1 MRNGTYRYVDYFVWC
16 GSVAVLVRCSVW
28 YLKSQDGSI
37 SRYERT
43 WIEQRRFTL
52 RTLKD
57 FGFGKSGM
65 EEMILEEINEFI
77 PFIIEESKNGSITM
91 MNLFNISILNILW
104 RIVNGT
110 RYDYRNPELQHLTN
124 MVNEV
129 ITSAGPKFSIAM
141 IFPGIRKIWPNVDP
155 FEKNC
160 LRAKPVIDFIEKSI
174 TEHEMSFRD
183 DQSPRDF
190 IDMFL
195 NEMKNTTDTN
205 SSFHGKTGRNNLKH
219 TLIDLFF
226 AGSETTSST
235 LTWAILYLILN
246 PDKQEKARNE
256 ILTVIGPNRNPR
268 LLDRTDLPYTE
279 AMIQEIQRL
288 GNIAPFGLPHSTLK
302 TSVWIGDICIPKGY
316 TIQPHFG
323 GIMKSQKIWGQDA
336 LEFKPERF
344 INNDKLIKD
353 DRVIPFSV
361 GKRQCPG
368 ENLARAEIFLY
379 LSTILQRL
387 SLSQDE
393 SEAKPS
399 VLDFVSG
406 ITAVPMPFKTKVK
419 VL

>member
-1 MRNGTYRYVDYFVWC
+1 
-16 GSVAVLVRCSVW
+16 
-28 YLKSQDGSI
+28 
-37 SRYERT
+37 
-43 WIEQRRFTL
+43 
-52 RTLKD
+52 
-57 FGFGKSGM
+57 
-65 EEMILEEINEFI
+65 
-77 PFIIEESKNGSITM
+77 
-91 MNLFNISILNILW
+91 
-104 RIVNGT
+104 
-110 RYDYRNPELQHLTN
+110 
-124 MVNEV
+124 
-129 ITSAGPKFSIAM
+129 
-141 IFPGIRKIWPNVDP
+141 
-155 FEKNC
+155 
-160 LRAKPVIDFIEKSI
+160 
-174 TEHEMSFRD
+174 
-183 DQSPRDF
+183 
-190 IDMFL
+190 
-195 NEMKNTTDTN
+195 
-205 SSFHGKTGRNNLKH
+205 
-219 TLIDLFF
+219 
-226 AGSETTSST
+226 
-235 LTWAILYLILN
+235 
-246 PDKQEKARNE
+246 
-256 ILTVIGPNRNPR
+256 
-268 LLDRTDLPYTE
+268 
-279 AMIQEIQRL
+279 MIQEIQRL

-323 GIMKSQKIWGQDA
+323 GVMKSQKNWGQDA